1 MNKEILVS
9 VSDQVRAIEV
19 ITEILKSMNVVRVN
33 LQGNT
38 AGQKN
43 FILIIPIAGTIRYEL
58 SVQTNNQRLLNEVSL
73 FRQMKNMYITN
84 ISELV
89 KKLQVWVRI

>member
-1 MNKEILVS
+1 MNKEFLVS
-9 VSDQVRAIEV
+9 VSSQNETTQV
-19 ITEILKSMNVVRVN
+19 ITETLRSMNTVRVN

-43 FILIIPIAGTIRYEL
+43 FILIIPIAGTVRYEL

>member
-1 MNKEILVS
+1 MRQEILVS
-9 VSDQVRAIEV
+9 VTTQQRTTEI
-19 ITEILKSMNVVRVN
+19 ITETLKHMNTVKIE
-33 LQGNT
+33 LQGST

-43 FILIIPIAGTIRYEL
+43 FILIIPIMGTLRYEL
-58 SVQTNNQRLLNEVSL
+58 SVQTSNQRLLNEVSL

-89 KKLQVWVRI
+89 KKLLVWVKI